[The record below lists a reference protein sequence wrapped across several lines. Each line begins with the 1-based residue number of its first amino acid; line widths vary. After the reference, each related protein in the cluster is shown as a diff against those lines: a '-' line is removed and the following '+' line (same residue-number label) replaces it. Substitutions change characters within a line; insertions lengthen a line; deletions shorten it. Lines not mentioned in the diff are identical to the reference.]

1 MMFRVIG
8 GIVVYGFALYG
19 AAALVSRMKMG
30 KMVRPVPGDLKGAQG
45 GAADELDRQSDERR
59 DSVQVGA

>member
-19 AAALVSRMKMG
+19 TAALMNRMKMRT
-30 KMVRPVPGDLKGAQG
+30 VISPVQGDLKGTQG
-45 GAADELDRQSDERR
+45 GSADEMDREYDERHAAA
-59 DSVQVGA
+59 QVGT